1 MRLLAALIYM
11 GFGMWVLF
19 QIIEEPPFWLGIT
32 VWFALMFS
40 SVVIFNE
47 GFLRKLKGQSDEE
60 YIKELLSNGKA
71 KKETYNV
78 EAGIYFNDLGTGCA
92 VHLLDIGN
100 NKILCL
106 YGQYLYDFEPIDDD
120 PEQNQSRKFPTKQ
133 FSQIKRLKDNF
144 ILQLIPGSDVIEPI
158 IVKEP
163 KIKEFYK
170 LNPKLIDGKI
180 IENLSFKEALS
191 IVQ

>member
-1 MRLLAALIYM
+1 MRLIAALIYM

-40 SVVIFNE
+40 SVFIFNE
-47 GFLRKLKGQSDEE
+47 GFLRLLKRQSDEE
-60 YIKELLSNGKA
+60 YIKELIKKGKA
-71 KKETYNV
+71 KKEKYNV
-78 EAGIYFNDLGTGCA
+78 NAAIHFDDLNTGCT

-100 NKILCL
+100 NKMLCL
-106 YGQYLYDFEPIDDD
+106 YGQYLYDYEPIDDE
-120 PEQNQSRKFPTKQ
+120 PELNQPRKFPTKQ
-133 FSQIKRLKDNF
+133 FTQIRRLKDNF
-144 ILQLIPGSDVIEPI
+144 ILQLIPGNEVIEPI

-180 IENLSFKEALS
+180 IESLSFEEALA